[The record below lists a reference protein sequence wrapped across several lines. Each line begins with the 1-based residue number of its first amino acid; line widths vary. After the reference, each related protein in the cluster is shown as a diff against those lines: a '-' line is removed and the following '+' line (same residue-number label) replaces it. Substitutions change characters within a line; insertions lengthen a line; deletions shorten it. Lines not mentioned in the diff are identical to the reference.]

1 MNTHRLFLKIGVLFF
16 LVVNLGSPPRA
27 QAQPSPGDRVVFLG
41 DSITQAGR
49 YIEYLEMVYR
59 LENPDSKPN
68 WIPLGLSSETVS
80 GLSEPGHAG
89 GAFPRP
95 DLHERLDRVLEKAKP
110 TLVFACYGMN
120 DGIYHPW
127 SEERFES
134 FRNGIQVLHEKV
146 VSSGAKIVH
155 ITPPVFDALP
165 IRQRVLP
172 AGRERY
178 EQPYEGYDDVLGKYS
193 AWLLEQGQ
201 KEGWQVIDLH
211 EPMLSEVE
219 RRRKE
224 DPEFTFAKDGVHPN
238 EAGQRLIANVI
249 LRSWGYPT
257 IEAWEQKSSRFSDA
271 LKRVHEKHDLL
282 RFAWLSHIGHKRPG
296 VPKGESLDI
305 VIPKVKALDESI
317 VLP

>member
-1 MNTHRLFLKIGVLFF
+1 MNVYPSHWKIGTLILLFLSFGGLTPV
-16 LVVNLGSPPRA
+16 
-27 QAQPSPGDRVVFLG
+27 QAQPSKEDRVVFLG

-49 YIEYLEMVYR
+49 YIEYLELIYR
-59 LENPDSKPN
+59 LENPNVKPN

-95 DLHERLDRVLEKAKP
+95 DLHERLDRVLEKTNP

-127 SEERFES
+127 SEDRFES
-134 FRNGIQVLHEKV
+134 FRNGKQLLHDKAIR
-146 VSSGAKIVH
+146 SGARIVH

-178 EQPYEGYDDVLGKYS
+178 EQPFEGYDEVLGRYS
-193 AWLLEQGQ
+193 AWLVEQGK

-211 EPMLSEVE
+211 EPMLSEIE
-219 RRRKE
+219 KRRKE

-238 EAGQRLIANVI
+238 EAGQRFIANVI
-249 LRSWGYPT
+249 LRSWGYPA
-257 IEAWEQKSSRFSDA
+257 IETWEQRSSRFSDA
-271 LKRVHEKHDLL
+271 LKRIHEKHDLL
-282 RFAWLSHIGHKRPG
+282 RFAWLSHVGHKRPG
-296 VPKGESLDI
+296 VPKGETLES
-305 VIPKVKALDESI
+305 VTNKVKSLDESI

>member
-1 MNTHRLFLKIGVLFF
+1 MNAYRLRFKFVTLFLIMLSLRGL
-16 LVVNLGSPPRA
+16 PYA
-27 QAQPSPGDRVVFLG
+27 QAQPSPEDRVVFLG

-49 YIEYLEMVYR
+49 YIEYLELIYR
-59 LENPDSKPN
+59 LENPNTKPD

-95 DLHERLDRVLEKAKP
+95 DLHERLDRVLEKTKP

-120 DGIYHPW
+120 DGIYHPL
-127 SEERFES
+127 SEERFEA
-134 FRNGIQVLHEKV
+134 FRKGMRLLHDKV
-146 VSSGAKIVH
+146 VRTGAKIVH

-172 AGRERY
+172 AGRDRY

-211 EPMLSEVE
+211 EPMLAEVE

-238 EAGQRLIANVI
+238 EAGQRFIANVI

-257 IEAWEQKSSRFSDA
+257 IEAWEPKSSRFSDV

-282 RFAWLSHIGHKRPG
+282 RFAWLSHVGHKRPG

-305 VIPKVKALDESI
+305 VTRKVKQLDDSI

>member
-1 MNTHRLFLKIGVLFF
+1 MNTHRMFLKIGMLFF
-16 LVVNLGSPPRA
+16 LLLNLGSLLRA

-59 LENPDSKPN
+59 LENPDTKPN

-95 DLHERLDRVLEKAKP
+95 DLHERLDRVLENTKP

-134 FRNGIQVLHEKV
+134 FRNGIQLLHEKV
-146 VSSGAKIVH
+146 VSSGASIVH
-155 ITPPVFDALP
+155 ITPPVFDSLP

-178 EQPYEGYDDVLGKYS
+178 EQPFEGYDDVLGRYS
-193 AWLLEQGQ
+193 KWLLEHGK
-201 KEGWQVIDLH
+201 KEDWQVIDLH
-211 EPMLSEVE
+211 EPMLLEIQK
-219 RRRKE
+219 RRKE

-257 IEAWEQKSSRFSDA
+257 IEIWEQKSPRFSDA
-271 LKRVHEKHDLL
+271 LKQVHEKHDLL

-317 VLP
+317 ALP